1 MAGLDPA
8 IRYVCGE
15 GWIMPAQASL
25 RSLRK
30 LGCEREHDVH
40 ETRLSNGGP
49 HGANVGPA

>member
-8 IRYVCGE
+8 IQYVCGE

-25 RSLRK
+25 HSLRK
-30 LGCEREHDVH
+30 LGCERDVR
-40 ETRLSNGGP
+40 ETRLSNGRP